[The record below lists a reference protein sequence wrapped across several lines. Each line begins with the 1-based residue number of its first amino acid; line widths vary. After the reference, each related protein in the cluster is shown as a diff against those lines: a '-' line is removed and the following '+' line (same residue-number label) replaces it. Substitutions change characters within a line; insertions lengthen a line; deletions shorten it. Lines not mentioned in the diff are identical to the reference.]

1 MTPFAAYITLKK
13 SVQLDKFGSPA
24 SPSPPV
30 ILLLQQANRELAL
43 AQKENVQLS
52 SALKDL
58 EEKFTSV
65 VNINSSLLLKIESA
79 EKDLEVLR
87 ETNKNLMCKL
97 ECKDT
102 NIAKLDADVKDLGI
116 KLKLQK
122 KEYKDYVTETNIVKE
137 SFIKEKKIKEKEIY
151 NVQKTL
157 SNYQDTLANS
167 KAEISKLKVR
177 DSKFVREINKLE
189 KKITSIESRK
199 KLSSVSCQT
208 AFTTDTPYT
217 ITAPLPPIF
226 GSQLCVLTK
235 QTFLSKS
242 LPNLSTLIFVEHT
255 EEDRIRDAAEE
266 ALNHQYDLEIENFY
280 LEAREKALR
289 LQEVYNENAIGMLF
303 EPT

>member
-1 MTPFAAYITLKK
+1 MNTVTESTMAIETTFNSIVNEVQLSKLNFSIQLTPFAAYITLKK

-79 EKDLEVLR
+79 EKNLEVLR

-122 KEYKDYVTETNIVKE
+122 KEYNDYVSETNIVKE

-157 SNYQDTLANS
+157 SNYHDTLANS
-167 KAEISKLKVR
+167 KAEISK
-177 DSKFVREINKLE
+177 
-189 KKITSIESRK
+189 
-199 KLSSVSCQT
+199 
-208 AFTTDTPYT
+208 
-217 ITAPLPPIF
+217 
-226 GSQLCVLTK
+226 
-235 QTFLSKS
+235 
-242 LPNLSTLIFVEHT
+242 
-255 EEDRIRDAAEE
+255 
-266 ALNHQYDLEIENFY
+266 
-280 LEAREKALR
+280 
-289 LQEVYNENAIGMLF
+289 
-303 EPT
+303 